1 MFWRMKCNNE
11 TNAIGQIQ
19 CDKFN
24 AINDICKIPYGKYCD
39 KCNVRHD
46 VWQMICDKGS
56 VTNTIWQMQH
66 HKCNVT
72 IKLWK
77 MLVEK
82 CIMINVIW

>member
-1 MFWRMKCNNE
+1 MKCNNE

-46 VWQMICDKGS
+46 V
-56 VTNTIWQMQH
+56 
-66 HKCNVT
+66 
-72 IKLWK
+72 
-77 MLVEK
+77 
-82 CIMINVIW
+82 